1 MKLFPSRLY
10 KHSSTK
16 GFMAPPKAAP
26 DSSPEQPSGHDE
38 FIESLVAFATERG

>member
-1 MKLFPSRLY
+1 MRLNWADILLR
-10 KHSSTK
+10 K
-16 GFMAPPKAAP
+16 GIMAPPKAAP